1 MKNTLE
7 LTGRQK
13 RHLRGLA
20 HHLKPIV
27 IIGADRVTDGVVRK
41 VDAELNNHELIKV
54 RLTDADKD
62 EVREAQSTLC
72 NHTQAAHVQTIGHTL
87 ILYRPHPKEP
97 KIRLPRPA

>member
-1 MKNTLE
+1 MQNTIE
-7 LTGRQK
+7 LSGKQR

-20 HHLKPIV
+20 HHLKPVV

-41 VDAELNNHELIKV
+41 VDAELLAHELIKI
-54 RLTDADKD
+54 RLTDADRE
-62 EVREAQSTLC
+62 EVAEAQTILC

-97 KIRLPRPA
+97 QIRLPR